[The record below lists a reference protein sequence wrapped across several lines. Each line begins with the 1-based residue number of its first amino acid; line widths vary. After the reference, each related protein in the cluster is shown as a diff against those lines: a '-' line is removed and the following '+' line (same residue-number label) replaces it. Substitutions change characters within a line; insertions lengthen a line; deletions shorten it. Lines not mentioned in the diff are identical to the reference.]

1 MTEAAPHYGPER
13 LTQGEKSGAA
23 MPRERKVIGFRWWA
37 GSIIAILLL
46 ALCILAT
53 GANLLAGAGAVARIE
68 HDRAVLTTAEG
79 LLSAMKDIETGERG
93 YLLTGADQ
101 YLGPYEDGLRRLQ
114 ARLGQL
120 GSGELSILRQLV
132 DSKRKLAEQAIEA
145 RRTQGLDAA
154 LPYITSGEDK
164 ARMDAIRERVAML
177 RQEIGNQ
184 ILAKERGDQ
193 KRNLILTGLS
203 LAAALLGGGWLA
215 GLAIR
220 RRKEQTAASAL
231 LEGVLENAPVG
242 IGFLDRELRLRQA
255 NRALAAMSDRAL
267 GAEMGQNI
275 WEVLPQLRSS
285 LEARLRAV
293 VEGGRMVPNI
303 EVEAPSLANPELIRH
318 FLMSFYPL
326 RRSDR
331 GPGVEGAGMVVMDVT
346 SRFQAERRQRQSEE
360 RFRAAVE
367 AVGDIIW
374 TTNAEGE
381 MTGDQPEW
389 AAFTGQSPA
398 EYQGRGWASALH
410 PEDMNPTVEA
420 WRRAVSERRTFV
432 FEHRV
437 RRRDGEYRLFSVRAV
452 PVLNED
458 GTVREW
464 VGVHAD
470 ITDQRRFEEELEAA
484 KHAAEQAN
492 RAKSQ
497 FIANMSH
504 ELRTPLSA
512 IIGYSEMLEEE
523 TEDSGD
529 PSGQL
534 EDLRKIQSNARHL
547 LALINDVLDLSKV
560 EAGKMEIYS
569 EDFDLSGLV
578 KDVAGTVQALIEQK
592 ANTLTIS
599 CPPALGT
606 MHSDVTKVRQ
616 CLFNLLS
623 NAAKFTECGKI
634 TLRVE
639 RRAQDGED
647 WIQFQVTDTGIGM
660 TPEQLGKLFQ
670 RFVQADASTTR
681 RFGGTGLGL
690 ALTRAFCRM
699 LGGDIGVDSEPGKG
713 STFTIRLPA
722 DLRRALSAESQ
733 PPDAEPEQS
742 EATAEPA
749 SLVLVIDDDSA
760 ARDLISRFLEQEG
773 FAVRSARDG
782 EAGLA
787 LARSLRPFAILCDVM
802 MPRLDGWA
810 VLSSLKA
817 DPNLANIPVA
827 MVSIVDERGLAFS
840 LGAAD
845 YLTKPVEWD
854 RLKQLMERFR
864 AERPAAP
871 VLVVEDDADTRAR
884 LRTALERAGWTVAEA
899 ENGRVALE
907 RIAEH
912 RPELVLLDLMMPEM
926 DGAAFLQE
934 LHRKAEWRSIP
945 VVVLTA
951 KDMTTEERERLA
963 QQTARVIQKGST
975 TLRELVGEVEKLAE
989 AVPLQPK
996 PRNPPPS
1003 DRNTA
1008 PEDTDAENFAC

>member
-1 MTEAAPHYGPER
+1 MTDAATRDGPEP
-13 LTQGEKSGAA
+13 LTQGGARDA
-23 MPRERKVIGFRWWA
+23 TMPSSRNRGLIRWKT
-37 GSIIAILLL
+37 GSAVAILLA
-46 ALCILAT
+46 ALCVLAAA
-53 GANLLAGAGAVARIE
+53 ANLLAGAGATARIA
-68 HDRAVLTTAEG
+68 HDRAVLEAAEG
-79 LLSAMKDIETGERG
+79 VLSAMKDLETGERG
-93 YLLTGADQ
+93 YLLTGRNQ
-101 YLGPYEDGLRRLQ
+101 YLEPYNDASRRIED
-114 ARLGQL
+114 RLGQL
-120 GSGELSILRQLV
+120 GSDDLPLFRQLV
-132 DSKRKLAEQAIEA
+132 EAKRKLAAQAIET

-164 ARMDAIRERVAML
+164 SRMDAVRERVAL
-177 RQEIGNQ
+177 LPEEIGGRVS
-184 ILAKERGDQ
+184 AEERVDQ
-193 KRNLILTGLS
+193 RRNLILTGLS
-203 LAAALLGGGWLA
+203 LGAALLA
-215 GLAIR
+215 GAWFAWFAIR
-220 RRKEQTAASAL
+220 RRQEQTAASAL

-285 LEARLRAV
+285 LEGRLQAV

-303 EVEAPSLANPELIRH
+303 DVQAPSLANPGLIRH
-318 FLMSFYPL
+318 FAITFYPL
-326 RRSDR
+326 RRLDR

-346 SRFQAERRQRQSEE
+346 SRQQAERRQRQSEE

-374 TTNAEGE
+374 TTDANGD

-389 AAFTGQSPA
+389 AAFTGQSLE
-398 EYQGRGWASALH
+398 EYQGHGWTKALH
-410 PEDMNPTVEA
+410 LEDVEPTIEA
-420 WRRAVSERRTFV
+420 WKRAVAEGQIFV
-432 FEHRV
+432 FEHRL

-470 ITDQRRFEEELEAA
+470 ITDQRRFEEELAAA
-484 KHAAEQAN
+484 KTAAEEAN

-523 TEDSGD
+523 AEDSGD

-534 EDLRKIQSNARHL
+534 EDLHKIQSNARHL
-547 LALINDVLDLSKV
+547 LSLINDVLDLSKI
-560 EAGKMEIYS
+560 EAGKMEIYL
-569 EDFDLSGLV
+569 ENFDLAELV
-578 KDVAGTVQALIEQK
+578 KDVAGTVEALIEQK
-592 ANTLTIS
+592 ANNLAVS
-599 CPPALGT
+599 CAPSLES

-623 NAAKFTECGKI
+623 NAAKFTEGGEI
-634 TLRVE
+634 TLKVE

-647 WIQFQVTDTGIGM
+647 WVLFQVADTGIGM

-670 RFVQADASTTR
+670 RFTQADASTTR

-690 ALTRAFCRM
+690 AVTRAFCRM
-699 LGGDIGVDSEPGKG
+699 LGGDIGVESTPGQG
-713 STFTIRLPA
+713 STFTIRVPA
-722 DLRRALSAESQ
+722 DLRRAREVENQVPEAQ
-733 PPDAEPEQS
+733 PEQK
-742 EATAEPA
+742 EKGEPA
-749 SLVLVIDDDSA
+749 SLVLVIDDDSG
-760 ARDLISRFLEQEG
+760 ARDLISRFLEREG
-773 FAVRSARDG
+773 FAVRTAPDG
-782 EAGLA
+782 EAGLQM
-787 LARSLRPFAILCDVM
+787 ARSLRPFAILCDVM

-817 DPNLANIPVA
+817 DPALASIPVA

-854 RLKQLMERFR
+854 RLKHLMERFR
-864 AERPAAP
+864 AERPAGP
-871 VLVVEDDADTRAR
+871 VLLVEDDAEARAR
-884 LRTALERAGWTVAEA
+884 LRTVLERAGWSVVEA

-907 RIAEH
+907 RIAER

-934 LHRKAEWRSIP
+934 LHREAEWRSIP

-951 KDMTTEERERLA
+951 KDMTAEERQRLTRQA
-963 QQTARVIQKGST
+963 ARVIQKGST
-975 TLRELVGEVEKLAE
+975 TMRELVGEVEKLAE
-989 AVPLQPK
+989 AASPQPK
-996 PRNPPPS
+996 PRNPPHS
-1003 DRNTA
+1003 DRNPA
-1008 PEDTDAENFAC
+1008 PEDIDAKNFAR